1 MKHGCVV
8 LADVHHPMLEA
19 TRGLLDVMF
28 DTVVMVSS
36 QESLLEA
43 AIKIRPDLIVAD
55 LSLPSSD
62 GNRLLLPELDERL
75 NEFKMIILGTYNDTD
90 IIDSIMKKGPEGYVL
105 KQSTAT
111 DLPQAVDKVLSGEKF
126 VSPLVVTEQNG

>member
-1 MKHGCVV
+1 MKHGCVI
-8 LADVHHPMLEA
+8 LADVHHPLLGAIE
-19 TRGLLDVMF
+19 GLLDVMF

-36 QESLLEA
+36 YESLLETA
-43 AIKIRPDLIVAD
+43 QRIQPDLIVAD

-62 GNRLLLPELDERL
+62 GQKLLLKLDERL

-90 IIDSIMKKGPEGYVL
+90 IIDSILKKGPEGYVL

-111 DLPQAVDKVLSGEKF
+111 DLPQAVDKVLNGETF
-126 VSPLVVTEQNG
+126 ISPLGMKADG